1 MAIGGSA
8 FTGAP
13 LAPVPT
19 KQSFGDKVLGGV
31 KYTAGVVSDM
41 RTLYEVGKMALQ
53 VARYIPRIPL

>member
-13 LAPVPT
+13 LREVPA

-31 KYTAGVVSDM
+31 KTTAGIVSDLKT
-41 RTLYEVGKMALQ
+41 RYDVGKRILQ